1 MNLYDLTKYMIDNK
15 LFESKEEATE
25 KISVI
30 FMIGSITESQ
40 LLDLKEEL
48 NKIYNPVTPTT
59 STTQQTPSPTPVEQ
73 PVASVTQKV
82 QEQPQQ
88 VTQ

>member
-48 NKIYNPVTPTT
+48 NKIYNPTQTPPTT
-59 STTQQTPSPTPVEQ
+59 SQQTPSHAPVTQ
-73 PVASVTQKV
+73 PVTPV